1 MATANSAPT
10 KDEVKAAVN
19 ASPALPFCA
28 IG

>member
-10 KDEVKAAVN
+10 NEEVNAAVN